1 MRLTFSERYVVAL
14 NFLLIAGCAYF
25 AARSVNDII
34 ARRLTAI
41 PPAPA
46 ISAPARAPQELAR
59 AGYDLIVQR
68 DIFNAVKPQAAP
80 APPPPQANAAD
91 LHIKLVGTSHLSWT
105 NPFAVFEDQNTH
117 EQSIYRQG
125 DQIPDAGELVSVA
138 KTKAVIN
145 HNGAMITLEMPTEQS
160 DSGGAA
166 QPMPAPAPIVAAMPP
181 PQPSFRRD
189 VERVG
194 PNQFVVQRSTVDRN
208 LQNMGQL
215 FTQMRAIPNV
225 ENGKTDGFRLSEIV
239 PGSVFYQMGLHNG
252 DVVTAIGGQD
262 LNDPTQAIA
271 LLNSLRSASSLSITV
286 KRFGRPVELNYT
298 IQ

>member
-1 MRLTFSERYVVAL
+1 MRLVLSERYVVAL

-34 ARRLTAI
+34 ARRLIVI

-46 ISAPARAPQELAR
+46 VAAPARAPRELPRTA
-59 AGYDLIVQR
+59 YDFVVDR
-68 DIFNAVKPQAAP
+68 DIFNAVKQQAAP
-80 APPPPQANAAD
+80 PPQQPAQPTAAD

-105 NPFAVFEDQNTH
+105 KPFAAFEDQNTH
-117 EQSIYRQG
+117 DQAIYRQG
-125 DQIPDAGELVSVA
+125 DQIPDAGELISVE

-145 HNGAMITLEMPTEQS
+145 HNGTNITLEMENDLADAGSATQAIPQ
-160 DSGGAA
+160 
-166 QPMPAPAPIVAAMPP
+166 PAPIMPAMPP
-181 PQPSFRRD
+181 MGRD

-194 PNQFVVQRSTVDRN
+194 PNQFVVSRSSVNRN

-215 FTQMRAIPNV
+215 FTQMRAIPNMQD
-225 ENGKTDGFRLSEIV
+225 GKTDGFRLSEVV
-239 PGSVFYQMGLHNG
+239 PGSIFSQMGLRNG
-252 DVVTAIGGQD
+252 DVVSSISGQD

-271 LLNSLRSASSLSITV
+271 LLNSLRQATSLSITV
-286 KRFGRPVELNYT
+286 MRHGRPVELNYQ